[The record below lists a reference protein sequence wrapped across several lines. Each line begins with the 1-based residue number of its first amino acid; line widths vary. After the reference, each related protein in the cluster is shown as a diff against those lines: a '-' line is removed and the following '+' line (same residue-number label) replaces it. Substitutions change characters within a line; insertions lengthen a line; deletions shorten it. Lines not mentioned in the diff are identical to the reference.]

1 MADKTLEELQA
12 AWLAISKYITF
23 REKLDSGTDE
33 FKYKIL
39 SALLYDELKD
49 FTAVTPP

>member
-1 MADKTLEELQA
+1 MTDKTLEELQA
-12 AWLAISKYITF
+12 DWLATSKYITF

-39 SALLYDELKD
+39 AALLSDELKD
-49 FTAVTPP
+49 FKAKPPP